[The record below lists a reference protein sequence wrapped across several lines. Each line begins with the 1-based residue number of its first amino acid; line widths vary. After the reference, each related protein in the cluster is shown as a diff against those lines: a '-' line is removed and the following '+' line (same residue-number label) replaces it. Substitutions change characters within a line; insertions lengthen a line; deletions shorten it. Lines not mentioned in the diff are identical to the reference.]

1 MEDLYRADFLDA
13 LLQRYGKRQERILPV
28 LLDKI
33 ASETPFQQGKMLLNL
48 GELLRLRA
56 AYTAAFACWQ
66 QAYTIFQ
73 TLDNPEEQAN
83 ALHNMALAHRNLGNP
98 AKALELL
105 FQTLD
110 LDKQTGRN
118 TETSSTYLGIAHAY
132 QQLGDP
138 EAARQWVEKALALD
152 TANNDQFKI
161 AGDWN
166 MLGLVIS
173 DLGDF
178 HQSNQYH
185 QKALA
190 LFEAAN
196 DGPRIADARLNIGMN
211 LHKLG
216 DPTACETELLEAL
229 RLYRLHRRN
238 HGVVRCLNNL
248 GLSFKNRGQ
257 YQKASEYLVQAL
269 ALYREMGNQYGY
281 AVCLGNL
288 GALSAQLGQFAA
300 SEAYYSEKQA
310 VCRAIGDRHGE
321 VNALMGLATAAEA
334 DPVRSN
340 ALYTEAFQ
348 QAKTLADR
356 DLKATLLLNFGIS
369 FFRLGD
375 LEQAEKWLKKALALN
390 RTLQDAGIFSSAYNA
405 LGTVKAAG
413 GHDRAA
419 AYYCHKAIRVAAG
432 MGEVAVEQEAYINL
446 FFLYY
451 RKNRLARCLAYADK
465 ALACAEQI
473 RRAVVLESQLLTL
486 RASREMFH
494 RQLVEAAL
502 QAGQPARSF
511 AYLEQARSQALHRM
525 MAAYEWSS
533 LDNEDQPAEIRRLL
547 ALEKKLAARLRA
559 AQTTHLGHTMP
570 QPGHDLSAIQQQLS
584 DVHRR
589 LEKHWPEYVA
599 LRRGKSLGYAAVRE
613 WLPAMPG

>member
-1 MEDLYRADFLDA
+1 MEDLYRADFIDS

-28 LLDKI
+28 LLNKI
-33 ASETPFQQGKMLLNL
+33 ASETPFQQGKILLNL

-56 AYTAAFACWQ
+56 AYSASFACWE
-66 QAYTIFQ
+66 QAYTIFL
-73 TLDNPEEQAN
+73 TLDNAEEQAN
-83 ALHNMALAHRNLGNP
+83 ALHNMALAHRNLNNP

-105 FQTLD
+105 FQTLE
-110 LDKQTGRN
+110 LDKQTDRN

-138 EAARQWVEKALALD
+138 ETARQWAEKALALD
-152 TANNDQFKI
+152 TANNDQFNI

-166 MLGLVIS
+166 MLGLIIS

-178 HQSNQYH
+178 HQSNKYH
-185 QKALA
+185 QNALSM
-190 LFEAAN
+190 FEAAN

-216 DPTACETELLEAL
+216 DPSGCETELLEAL

-248 GLSFKNRGQ
+248 GLSFKNLGQ
-257 YQKASEYLVQAL
+257 YQKASEYLIQAL

-281 AVCLGNL
+281 SICLGNL
-288 GALSAQLGQFAA
+288 GALSAQLGQYAA
-300 SEAYYSEKQA
+300 SEAYYAEKQA
-310 VCRAIGDRHGE
+310 VCRGIGDRHGE

-340 ALYTEAFQ
+340 TLYADAFQ
-348 QAKTLADR
+348 RAKMLADR

-369 FFRLGD
+369 FFRIGD
-375 LEQAEKWLKKALALN
+375 LAKAEKWLKKALALN

-405 LGTVKAAG
+405 LGTVKAAAG
-413 GHDRAA
+413 QDRAA

-451 RKNRLARCLAYADK
+451 QKNKLARCLEYADK

-473 RRAVVLESQLLTL
+473 NRAVVLESQLLTL
-486 RASREMFH
+486 RASREAFH

-511 AYLEQARSQALHRM
+511 AYLELARSQALHRM
-525 MAAYEWSS
+525 MAAFEWTG
-533 LDNEDQPAEIRRLL
+533 LDSENQSAEIRHLL
-547 ALEKKLAARLRA
+547 ASEKKLAARLRA
-559 AQTTHLGHTMP
+559 AHTIHLGHTMP
-570 QPGHDLSAIQQQLS
+570 QPGYDLSAIQQQLQE
-584 DVHRR
+584 VHQQM
-589 LEKHWPEYVA
+589 ENHWPEYVA

-613 WLPAMPG
+613 QLPAMPG